1 MKKFSVFAA
10 LVSLVITSHS
20 GAWASEDII
29 VKRRAA
35 ERFVTLPD
43 GVRFP
48 EGITANPKTEEI
60 YVATFDFGPNTNK
73 LLRFNKNG
81 QLVAQR
87 DFGETPLLGIQ
98 FNPWDKK
105 IYIANVGALVEKTS
119 KIQRIPGDFEDTTPI
134 EDVALIPNNNIIGL
148 PPNRPVGNPDGSQD
162 TIIFGNNAPAPNG
175 LTFDRHGNLYVSDS
189 FQGAVFRIDNA
200 HKCSSSCPVD
210 LVKHDGLLAT
220 AGFPP
225 FGANG
230 LALSKDESKLFIA
243 NTGDDRILRLDL
255 ETKELSIWA
264 ESINGADGL
273 ALHKGRVVV
282 AANQADEVLILNESG
297 RVIAKLGDFLGI
309 RQDGSPRGLLF
320 PASIVIVD
328 DKIFVTNLALPLTMT
343 VGDEPEEDVTRYT
356 VSRIDIP
363 KHLP

>member
-10 LVSLVITSHS
+10 LVSLVIASHS
-20 GAWASEDII
+20 EALASEDII
-29 VKRRAA
+29 VQREAA
-35 ERFVTLPD
+35 ERFATLPD

-60 YVATFDFGPNTNK
+60 YVATFDFGPNSNK

-87 DFGETPLLGIQ
+87 DFGGTPLLGLQ
-98 FNPWDKK
+98 FNYWDNKV
-105 IYIANVGALVEKTS
+105 YICNFGAS
-119 KIQRIPGDFEDTTPI
+119 KIQRIAANFDAATEI
-134 EDVALIPNNNIIGL
+134 EDVASIPGIG
-148 PPNRPVGNPDGSQD
+148 PPADRKVDNPDMSQD
-162 TIIFGNNAPAPNG
+162 TIMSGSNNFPAPNA
-175 LTFDRHGNLYVSDS
+175 LTFDRRGNLYVSDS
-189 FQGAVFRIDNA
+189 FQGAVFRINDA
-200 HKCSSSCPVD
+200 RKCSTPCPVTT
-210 LVKHDGLLAT
+210 VTHDGLLAT

-230 LALSKDESKLFIA
+230 LALNGDGTKLFIA

-255 ETKELSIWA
+255 KTGDISVFA
-264 ESINGADGL
+264 ESINGADGIAFHHGTL
-273 ALHKGRVVV
+273 VV
-282 AANQADEVLILNESG
+282 AANQADEVLILNNNG

-309 RQDGSPRGLLF
+309 RKDGSPRGLLF
-320 PASIVIVD
+320 PASIVVVD
-328 DKIFVTNLALPLTMT
+328 DKIFVTNLALPLTPA
-343 VGDEPEEDVTRYT
+343 VGDEPEEDVTIYT